1 MLKRTRLT
9 LLSGAMAIAV
19 AVTAMPVQSATLKV
33 SACFPRNHDYVE
45 AFFDA
50 FMTPLKSNKVGLKM
64 HYLGGPEVTPRK
76 KQAPALKRGLIDV
89 IYCPAAYYGGLFS
102 EARLPGLQNQSLE
115 QIRANGAYDMMQE
128 AWGKKLNAHIL
139 SWNFFHGQKFFVY
152 TRFDPKLSEKTGLDL
167 AGVKMRSTGLYQ
179 PFLKAMGA
187 TPINISPGDVYSALE
202 RGLVGGL
209 AWPWGSVAKYGWQ
222 RFLKYRIEPDFYGA
236 TMLMLINK
244 KKWMG
249 LNQAQRDTLTAS
261 ARSYEKNA
269 DAIIIKKGHIDDK
282 KLKEAGMKF
291 IKLKGKVKAAYIKTI
306 YEAKWAQNDKLK
318 YSVDYKKLKSLLFQP
333 K

>member
-1 MLKRTRLT
+1 MLEKTRLS
-9 LLSGAMAIAV
+9 LLGGAMAVAV

-50 FMTPLKSNKVGLKM
+50 FMDPLKSNKVGLKM

-89 IYCPAAYYGGLFS
+89 IFCPAAYYGGIFS
-102 EARLPGLQNQSLE
+102 EARMPGLQNRGLAEMRS
-115 QIRANGAYDMMQE
+115 NGAYDMMQT

-139 SWNFFHGQKFFVY
+139 SWNFFGGQKFYVY
-152 TRFDPKLSEKTGLDL
+152 TRFKPKFSEKTGLDL
-167 AGVKMRSTGLYQ
+167 SGIKMRSTGLYQ

-236 TMLMLINK
+236 TMLMLVNK

-249 LNQAQRDTLTAS
+249 LEQKQRDALTAQ
-261 ARSYEKNA
+261 ARSFENKA
-269 DAIIIKKGHIDDK
+269 DDIIVGKGHIDDK
-282 KLKEAGMKF
+282 KLAGAGVEF
-291 IKLKGKVKAAYIKTI
+291 IKLTGKVKAAYIKTI

-318 YSVDYKKLKSLLFQP
+318 YSVDYKKLKSLMFQP